1 MKLGDFSDTFKKNE
15 AVVQLQTTG
24 GFAIKSLDDTTLSYI
39 QVENVY
45 ERLGYL
51 SENNIVAVSECKK
64 GSDTPDNVVYQTL
77 KDPRFNNVNLYGC
90 DEDTGFVINAPDVSA
105 TATEIRDGSDN
116 KTITSVL
123 NFNGI
128 KVASI
133 HLPGDGPNKN
143 KQTIYE
149 FLDENL
155 KNLKSEN
162 VDVVC
167 GDTNI
172 TVAKASKISVGRI
185 EDITQYFNDFFGGPC
200 IVLTSNVQ
208 VGKHRRGFIL
218 RNQQLKKS
226 VPESTND
233 TEADGTI
240 MAIKLQPNKGEI
252 SDSTLQQIKDL
263 YSSDRTVENALE
275 FKVPPSRCL
284 NEDGSPIEKIWL
296 DHSVLFINM
305 RILCHLI
312 GKECAPN
319 YPRNLIVVNMGSIV
333 NAGFKSWNT
342 KYLPFQRE
350 INRADKDVYEI
361 VRKYNSSKPFPEYE
375 DIFGSSM
382 LSSVNQTLVSTFGKG
397 VDNIIID
404 EPSEEMMSEMNER
417 ISRLMVVLT
426 HAAGGNLRKHR
437 KSRFIRRLNKNK
449 SVNKRRI
456 KLFKKISKRLR
467 NKRRSRKFRL

>member
-1 MKLGDFSDTFKKNE
+1 MKLGDFSDRLKKNE

-64 GSDTPDNVVYQTL
+64 GYDTPDNVVYKML
-77 KDPRFNNVNLYGC
+77 KDPRFTNVHLLGC
-90 DEDTGFVINAPDVSA
+90 SEDTGFVINAPDVSA
-105 TATEIRDGSDN
+105 TATEIRDGSDK

-123 NFNGI
+123 HFNGI

-143 KQTIYE
+143 EQTIYE

-167 GDTNI
+167 GDANI
-172 TVAKASKISVGRI
+172 TVAKASKISSGRN
-185 EDITQYFNDFFGGPC
+185 EDIKQYFNDFFGGPC

-208 VGKHRRGFIL
+208 VGKHRRGFVL

-252 SDSTLQQIKDL
+252 SQQIKDL
-263 YSSDRTVENALE
+263 YSSDSTVENALE

-296 DHSVLFINM
+296 DHSVLFINI
-305 RILCHLI
+305 RILCDLI
-312 GKECAPN
+312 GKEYSPN

-361 VRKYNSSKPFPEYE
+361 VCKYNPSKPFPAYE

-382 LSSVNQTLVSTFGKG
+382 LSSVDQSLISAFSKG
-397 VDNIIID
+397 VDNIVID
-404 EPSEEMMSEMNER
+404 EPSGEMMDEINER

-426 HAAGGNLRKHR
+426 QAGGNLKKQR
-437 KSRFIRRLNKNK
+437 KSRFIRRINKNK
-449 SVNKRRI
+449 SINKRRI
-456 KLFKKISKRLR
+456 KLLKKISKRLR
-467 NKRRSRKFRL
+467 NKRRSRNFRL